1 MRNYI
6 APGERVVIAAPAA
19 TIAGTGVLQG
29 SMFGMAQNDAASGA
43 ELVLV
48 LTGIFSGAKAASQA
62 WTVGVP
68 VFWDNTNRVFTTTAS
83 GNTRIGVAVE
93 AVGSGAGET
102 TGIVRLNGSF

>member
-6 APGERVVIAAPAA
+6 APGDRVTVAAAA
-19 TIAGTGVLQG
+19 TTVAGTGILRG
-29 SMFGMAQNDAASGA
+29 AMFGMAMNDAANGA
-43 ELVLV
+43 DLVLA
-48 LTGIFSGAKAASQA
+48 LTGIFSGVKAASQA
-62 WTVGVP
+62 WTVGAAI
-68 VFWDNTNRVFTTTAS
+68 FWDDTAKVFTTTSS